1 MTKSDRVLG
10 VAILVATFGFIWS
23 IYTFFAP
30 STGVNGT
37 LGPWLAA
44 LGHVAIGIGT
54 LAIAATSG
62 WLAIVFLVLFALAAL
77 LTALAGVMLLQP
89 AIWLAA
95 LVAGALVII
104 GQSMEGTS

>member
-1 MTKSDRVLG
+1 MNKSDRILG
-10 VAILVATFGFIWS
+10 VAILVAAFGFIWS

-44 LGHVAIGIGT
+44 LGHVAIGVGT
-54 LAIAATSG
+54 LAVAAARGWIAIG
-62 WLAIVFLVLFALAAL
+62 LLILFVLVAL
-77 LTALAGVMLLQP
+77 LTALAGLMLLQP

-95 LVAGALVII
+95 LLAGALVII
-104 GQSMEGTS
+104 GQSLEGTS